1 MTKEELLALIT
12 EEEWIDVEF
21 KKAES
26 NLPASC
32 WQTVSAF
39 SNSSGGKI
47 IFGVGEE
54 SGQFLIHGVKNPEKL
69 QSDFLTTLRG
79 EKFNIALSAKAERLE
94 LEGKKLLIFYIP
106 EMPRQSKPIY
116 YGGDIRNTYVR
127 LGRGDQRCSQEE
139 INRLL
144 REASEQSSDSM
155 ILDHYTINDL
165 DPETIKKFRNYFSSY
180 DPTSPLLGLSVDD
193 FLRRIGACSVNRAQN
208 TEGITLAGLLLFGK
222 TEAILERLPAFENQY
237 YYLDSTEWG
246 TGHRWDDRIISQ
258 QNLIETFL
266 LIMERIKRHL
276 DSPFF
281 LRDTQRQEN
290 TPIMIAIREALVNML
305 IHQDYFEKKI
315 AQVRHLRNS
324 ITFINPG
331 ASELREIEDL
341 YAGELTAPRNPLIA
355 KAFRLIG
362 WAELAGTGLLK
373 IIRSWQ
379 EMNFELPVLEN
390 NLRKYQFSIT
400 LSQQQ
405 LNNYNSKKTT
415 RKF

>member
-1 MTKEELLALIT
+1 MTKEELLSLIT

-26 NLPASC
+26 NLPGSC

-54 SGQFLIHGVKNPEKL
+54 NGQFLIHGVKNPEKL

-79 EKFNIALSAKAERLE
+79 EKFNIALSAKVERLE

-127 LGRGDQRCSQEE
+127 LGSGDQRCSQEE

-193 FLRRIGACSVNRAQN
+193 FL
-208 TEGITLAGLLLFGK
+208 
-222 TEAILERLPAFENQY
+222 
-237 YYLDSTEWG
+237 
-246 TGHRWDDRIISQ
+246 
-258 QNLIETFL
+258 
-266 LIMERIKRHL
+266 
-276 DSPFF
+276 
-281 LRDTQRQEN
+281 
-290 TPIMIAIREALVNML
+290 
-305 IHQDYFEKKI
+305 
-315 AQVRHLRNS
+315 
-324 ITFINPG
+324 
-331 ASELREIEDL
+331 
-341 YAGELTAPRNPLIA
+341 
-355 KAFRLIG
+355 
-362 WAELAGTGLLK
+362 
-373 IIRSWQ
+373 
-379 EMNFELPVLEN
+379 
-390 NLRKYQFSIT
+390 
-400 LSQQQ
+400 
-405 LNNYNSKKTT
+405 
-415 RKF
+415 